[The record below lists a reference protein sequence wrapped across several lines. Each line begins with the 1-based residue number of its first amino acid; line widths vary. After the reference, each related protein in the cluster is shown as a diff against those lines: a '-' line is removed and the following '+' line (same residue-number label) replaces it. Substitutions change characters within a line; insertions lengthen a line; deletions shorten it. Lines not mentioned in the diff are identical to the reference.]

1 MECKKAKK
9 DLEDLPLQVSDRLFH
24 NAAASAL
31 PDKPTAP
38 LAPQKHLT

>member
-1 MECKKAKK
+1 MQKGKK
-9 DLEDLPLQVSDRLFH
+9 DLPLQVSDRLFH
-24 NAAASAL
+24 NAAASTL